1 MTNEELAKRIVEE
14 VGGEENIQNYT
25 HCATRLRF
33 NLKDNSKADLKT
45 IANLDG
51 VLNAQLQNGQTQV
64 IIGAKVQK
72 IYQEVQKIV
81 KIDEDSSNSEPAEKK
96 GKISTVIETI
106 AGVFSPAIPMIIAG
120 GMLKAVVSLLTTYN
134 LINAESSELAIL
146 SMIGDLVFYFLP
158 FFLALSAAKKFKTNE
173 FIALGLAAGYM
184 YPTILNGALAIA
196 DTGVDTI
203 SFFGLPILL
212 VNYKSTVIPIILS
225 VWILSYVEKW
235 VNKFIPDFLK
245 IIFSAM
251 IVLLIMVPL
260 QLVVLGPIGSY
271 VGEYLAV
278 FIRWFYTVGG
288 VFSAFALGG
297 TRSLLTV
304 LGMHYAIGPLQIQ
317 EIAAT
322 GGSYILVSAL
332 TANMAQ
338 AGSALG
344 VFLRAKDKSVKSL
357 AASSSISAFLGITE
371 PAMFG
376 VNLRYKK
383 PFGFALISSAF
394 GAAFLSLFNA
404 QGTAYVPP
412 SLLTLPVFT
421 ATNFGVLIIGVLI
434 SAVGAC
440 TLTYF
445 FGLPKELTVK
455 PNETESK
462 VDSEVT
468 SSSNIAA
475 TNNNEQNVVIESPLN
490 GNVIPLSEVNDEVF
504 SQELVG
510 KGNAIIPSDGKVVAP
525 FDGTITV
532 FFDSKH
538 ALGLISNTGIEML
551 IHVGIDTVNLEGK
564 YFESNVKQ
572 GDTFKQG
579 DVLLTFDIDKIKESG
594 YEISTPVVVTNVDTY
609 QSIISSE
616 RKEIQI
622 GEPLLIVE
630 QK

>member
-1 MTNEELAKRIVEE
+1 MTNEELAKKIVEKI
-14 VGGEENIQNYT
+14 GGEENIQNFT

-72 IYQEVQKIV
+72 IYHEVQKIV
-81 KIDEDSSNSEPAEKK
+81 KIDEDAAHFEPAEKK
-96 GKISTVIETI
+96 GKISSVIETI
-106 AGVFSPAIPMIIAG
+106 AGIFSPAIPMIIAG

-134 LINAESSELAIL
+134 LINAESSEVAIL

-158 FFLALSAAKKFKTNE
+158 FILALSAAKKFKTNE
-173 FIALGLAAGYM
+173 FLALGLAAGYM

-196 DTGVDTI
+196 DTGIDTI

-225 VWILSYVEKW
+225 VWFLSYVDKW
-235 VNKFIPDFLK
+235 VNKFMPDFLK

-251 IVLLIMVPL
+251 IVLLIMIPL

-271 VGEYLAV
+271 VGEYLAI

-297 TRSLLTV
+297 TRSVLTM

-332 TANMAQ
+332 TANMSQ
-338 AGSALG
+338 AGAALG

-357 AASSSISAFLGITE
+357 AATSSISAFLGITE

-376 VNLRYKK
+376 VNLRYKR
-383 PFGFALISSAF
+383 PFGFALLSSAI

-421 ATNFGVLIIGVLI
+421 ANNFGALIIGVLI
-434 SAVGAC
+434 SAGLAC
-440 TLTYF
+440 VLTYL
-445 FGLPKELTVK
+445 FGLPKEVTTARVE
-455 PNETESK
+455 PTDDSVMISSK
-462 VDSEVT
+462 VKE
-468 SSSNIAA
+468 NF
-475 TNNNEQNVVIESPLN
+475 VIESPLS
-490 GNVIPLSEVNDEVF
+490 GEVISLAEVNDEVF

-510 KGNAIIPSDGKVVAP
+510 KGNAIIPTEGKIVAP
-525 FDGTITV
+525 FDGTISV

-538 ALGLISNTGIEML
+538 ALGLLSDEGVEIL

-564 YFESNVKQ
+564 YFSSTLKQ
-572 GDTFKQG
+572 GDTFKKG
-579 DVLLTFDIDKIKESG
+579 DVLLTFDIDKIKASG
-594 YEISTPVVVTNVDTY
+594 YEISTPIVVTNMDAY
-609 QSIISSE
+609 QEIISSE
-616 RKEIQI
+616 HKLIKT
-622 GEPLLIVE
+622 GESLIKV
-630 QK
+630 QTK

>member
-235 VNKFIPDFLK
+235 VNKFMPDFLK

-297 TRSLLTV
+297 TRSLLTM

-421 ATNFGVLIIGVLI
+421 ATNFGVLVIGVLI

-455 PNETESK
+455 PNETETK
-462 VDSEVT
+462 GDLK
-468 SSSNIAA
+468 SSNSTIAT
-475 TNNNEQNVVIESPLN
+475 TNNDKKSVEIESPLN

-504 SQELVG
+504 SQEFVG
-510 KGNAIIPSDGKVVAP
+510 KGNAIIPSEGKVVAP

-572 GDTFKQG
+572 GDTFKKG

-594 YEISTPVVVTNVDTY
+594 YEISTPVVVTNVDAY
-609 QSIISSE
+609 KRIISSE
-616 RKEIQI
+616 RKAVKI
-622 GEPLLIVE
+622 GEPLLTIE
-630 QK
+630 AK

>member
-235 VNKFIPDFLK
+235 VNKFMPDFLK

-297 TRSLLTV
+297 TRSLLTM

-421 ATNFGVLIIGVLI
+421 ATNFGVLVIGVLI

-455 PNETESK
+455 PNETETK
-462 VDSEVT
+462 EDLK
-468 SSSNIAA
+468 SSNSTIAT
-475 TNNNEQNVVIESPLN
+475 TNNDKKSVEIESPLN

-504 SQELVG
+504 SQEFVG
-510 KGNAIIPSDGKVVAP
+510 KGNAIIPSEGKVVAP

-572 GDTFKQG
+572 GDTFKKG

-594 YEISTPVVVTNVDTY
+594 YEISTPVVVTNVDAY
-609 QSIISSE
+609 KRIISSE
-616 RKEIQI
+616 RKAVKI
-622 GEPLLIVE
+622 GEPLLTIE
-630 QK
+630 AK

>member
-1 MTNEELAKRIVEE
+1 
-14 VGGEENIQNYT
+14 
-25 HCATRLRF
+25 
-33 NLKDNSKADLKT
+33 LKDNSKADLKT

-72 IYQEVQKIV
+72 IYHEVQKIV
-81 KIDEDSSNSEPAEKK
+81 KIDEDAAHFEPAEKK
-96 GKISTVIETI
+96 GKISSVIETI
-106 AGVFSPAIPMIIAG
+106 AGIFSPAIPMIIAG

-134 LINAESSELAIL
+134 LINAESSEVAIL

-158 FFLALSAAKKFKTNE
+158 FILALSAAKKFKTNE
-173 FIALGLAAGYM
+173 FLALGLAAGYM

-196 DTGVDTI
+196 DTGIDTI

-225 VWILSYVEKW
+225 VWFLSYVDKW
-235 VNKFIPDFLK
+235 VNKFMPDFLK

-251 IVLLIMVPL
+251 IVLLIMIPL

-271 VGEYLAV
+271 VGEYLAI

-297 TRSLLTV
+297 TRSVLTM

-332 TANMAQ
+332 TANMSQ
-338 AGSALG
+338 AGAALG

-357 AASSSISAFLGITE
+357 AATSSISAFLGITE

-376 VNLRYKK
+376 VNLRYKR
-383 PFGFALISSAF
+383 PFGFALLSSAI

-421 ATNFGVLIIGVLI
+421 ANNFGALIIGVLI
-434 SAVGAC
+434 SAGLAC
-440 TLTYF
+440 VLTYL
-445 FGLPKELTVK
+445 FGLPKEVTTARVE
-455 PNETESK
+455 PTDDSVMISSK
-462 VDSEVT
+462 VKE
-468 SSSNIAA
+468 NF
-475 TNNNEQNVVIESPLN
+475 VIESPLS
-490 GNVIPLSEVNDEVF
+490 GEVISLAEVNDEVF

-510 KGNAIIPSDGKVVAP
+510 KGNAIIPTEGKIVAP
-525 FDGTITV
+525 FDGTISV

-538 ALGLISNTGIEML
+538 ALGLLSDEGVEIL

-564 YFESNVKQ
+564 YFSSTLKQ
-572 GDTFKQG
+572 GDTFKKG
-579 DVLLTFDIDKIKESG
+579 DVLLTFDIDKIKASG
-594 YEISTPVVVTNVDTY
+594 YEISTPIVVTNMDAY
-609 QSIISSE
+609 QEIISSE
-616 RKEIQI
+616 HKLIKT
-622 GEPLLIVE
+622 GESLIKV
-630 QK
+630 QTK

>member
-1 MTNEELAKRIVEE
+1 MTNEELAKKIVEKI
-14 VGGEENIQNYT
+14 GGEENIQNFT

-72 IYQEVQKIV
+72 IYHEVQKIV
-81 KIDEDSSNSEPAEKK
+81 KIDEDAAHFEPAEKK
-96 GKISTVIETI
+96 GKISSVIETI
-106 AGVFSPAIPMIIAG
+106 AGIFSPAIPMIIAG

-134 LINAESSELAIL
+134 LINAESSEVAIL

-158 FFLALSAAKKFKTNE
+158 FILALSAAKKFKTNE
-173 FIALGLAAGYM
+173 FLALGLAAGYM

-225 VWILSYVEKW
+225 VWFLSYVDKW
-235 VNKFIPDFLK
+235 VNKFMPDFLK

-251 IVLLIMVPL
+251 IVLLIMIPL

-271 VGEYLAV
+271 VGEYLAI

-297 TRSLLTV
+297 TRSLLTM

-332 TANMAQ
+332 TANMSQ
-338 AGSALG
+338 AGAALG

-357 AASSSISAFLGITE
+357 AATSSISAFLGITE

-376 VNLRYKK
+376 VNLRYKR
-383 PFGFALISSAF
+383 PFGFALLSSAI

-421 ATNFGVLIIGVLI
+421 ANNFGALIIGVLI
-434 SAVGAC
+434 SAGLAC
-440 TLTYF
+440 VLTYL
-445 FGLPKELTVK
+445 FGLPKEVTTARVE
-455 PNETESK
+455 PTDDSVMISSK
-462 VDSEVT
+462 VKE
-468 SSSNIAA
+468 NF
-475 TNNNEQNVVIESPLN
+475 VIESPLS
-490 GNVIPLSEVNDEVF
+490 GEVISLAEVNDEVF

-510 KGNAIIPSDGKVVAP
+510 KGNAIIPTEGKIVAP
-525 FDGTITV
+525 FDGTISV

-538 ALGLISNTGIEML
+538 ALGLLSDEGVEIL

-564 YFESNVKQ
+564 YFSSTLKQ
-572 GDTFKQG
+572 GDTFKKG
-579 DVLLTFDIDKIKESG
+579 DVLLTFDIDKIKASG
-594 YEISTPVVVTNVDTY
+594 YEISTPIVVTNMDAY
-609 QSIISSE
+609 QEIISSE
-616 RKEIQI
+616 HKLIKT
-622 GEPLLIVE
+622 GESLIKV
-630 QK
+630 QTK